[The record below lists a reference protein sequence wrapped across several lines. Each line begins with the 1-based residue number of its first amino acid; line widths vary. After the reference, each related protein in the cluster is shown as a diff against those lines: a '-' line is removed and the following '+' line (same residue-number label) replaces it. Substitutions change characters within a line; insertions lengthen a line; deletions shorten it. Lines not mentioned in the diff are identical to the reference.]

1 MKKSKKKTIINKI
14 REVPQNDF
22 KAPKNA
28 KFKIVFYKPPP
39 KENTNIPKK
48 FQGLQYY
55 ETKKNAEDAL
65 NERMNLSKKLRE
77 KKSSSMMN
85 NKLAI
90 GNSGNIYSLIKIQN
104 ERTKFYKYKV
114 LKGIEFLKKGYNIME
129 AQKIIIDTLKLNIDA
144 DSRTLLPW
152 MAEARDKVSK

>member
-1 MKKSKKKTIINKI
+1 MKKSKRKTIINKI
-14 REVPQNDF
+14 REVPQNDL
-22 KAPKNA
+22 KAQKNA

-55 ETKKNAEDAL
+55 ETRKNAENAL

-104 ERTKFYKYKV
+104 ERAKFYKYKV
-114 LKGIEFLKKGYNIME
+114 SKGIEFLKKGYNIME
-129 AQKIIIDTLKLNIDA
+129 AQKIIIDTLKLNIDT